1 MGSSPQVVDWNSD
14 GLWDIVS
21 GDREGYFN
29 VFTRNAD
36 STLTAHY
43 QYRLA
48 DSTVIDVGYNSQP
61 AVVDWNGDG
70 MKDLLLGN
78 ETGYVQFYPNI
89 GTDTWPMFQLYE
101 NVNAGGT
108 AIYYNRVNPYVFD
121 LDQDGVRDLVCGAN
135 DGFVRFFRNSGT
147 NAMPVLEAPESLRT
161 GDGQPIRPQPP
172 YVYGSRCGFGYWDSD
187 SLPDFL
193 MSGYDGMVMLY
204 RGTPFTG
211 IEGRSPTPDAR
222 RSTPGATVVRGVLK
236 LGPQLTADGSRP
248 ELLDAVGRKALD
260 LHVGDNDVSRLP
272 PGVYFVISGERAAR
286 VQLCR

>member
-1 MGSSPQVVDWNSD
+1 MDWNSD
-14 GLWDIVS
+14 GLDDIVS
-21 GDREGYFN
+21 GDRNGFFN

-48 DSTVIDVGYNSQP
+48 DSTILTVGYNSQP

-70 MKDLLLGN
+70 MKDLLLGT
-78 ETGYVQFYPNI
+78 ETGYIRFYPNI

-101 NVNAGGT
+101 NVNAGGA

-121 LDQDGVRDLVCGAN
+121 LDRDGVLDLVCGAN
-135 DGFVRFFRNSGT
+135 DGYVRFFRNSGT
-147 NAMPVLEAPESLRT
+147 NALPILEAPESLRT
-161 GDGQPIRPQPP
+161 STGTLIQPQPP

-204 RGTPFTG
+204 LGTPFTG
-211 IEGRSPTPDAR
+211 IEERNTTPEAR
-222 RSTPGATVVRGVLK
+222 RSTPGATVVRGVLN

-248 ELLDAVGRKALD
+248 ELLDAAGRKAFD
-260 LHVGDNDVSRLP
+260 LKPGPNDLSRLA
-272 PGVYFVISGERAAR
+272 PGVYFARSGERTAR
-286 VQLCR
+286 VLVCR